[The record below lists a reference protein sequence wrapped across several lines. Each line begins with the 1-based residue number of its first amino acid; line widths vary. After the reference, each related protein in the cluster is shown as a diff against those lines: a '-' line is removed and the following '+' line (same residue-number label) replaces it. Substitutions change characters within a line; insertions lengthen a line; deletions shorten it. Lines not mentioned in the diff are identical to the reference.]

1 MCVSNSMCYPHRGR
15 HHPNTAIGKSDT
27 QVLQEVL
34 PDSDVDFRL
43 VILMIVVLGV
53 PLSKSGNEQS

>member
-1 MCVSNSMCYPHRGR
+1 MTLPLIQQKV
-15 HHPNTAIGKSDT
+15 KSDA

-43 VILMIVVLGV
+43 VILVIVVLGV
-53 PLSKSGNEQS
+53 PLSK

>member
-1 MCVSNSMCYPHRGR
+1 MTLP
-15 HHPNTAIGKSDT
+15 PNTAIGKSDA

-43 VILMIVVLGV
+43 VILVIVVLGV